1 MPTKEE
7 LIQEM
12 IDGVVNFAEDQVRQA
27 AQQYIN
33 DGHDPVAGILGG
45 LSAGMMKVGELF
57 AAQEYFVPEVLLCAD
72 AMDEGLK
79 VLKPHIRKVE
89 GAAGKGTVVLGAVE
103 GDVHDIGK
111 NMVKLM
117 LEVNG
122 YTVHDL
128 GTDVP
133 VSQFVDEMKRVKADI
148 VGLSAMMTTTM
159 MVMKKIVPALKA
171 VDPEIRVLLGGAT
184 VTRDIVCLF
193 GADGYAD
200 DAVGAVHEADRVMQG
215 KRLENMAGCG
225 SKG

>member
-7 LIQEM
+7 LLHEM
-12 IDGVVNFAEDQVRQA
+12 IDGVVNFADEKVCQA
-27 AQQYIN
+27 AQQYID
-33 DGHDPVAGILGG
+33 DGHDPVEGILGG

-57 AAQEYFVPEVLLCAD
+57 AAQEYFVPEVLICAD

-79 VLKPHIRKVE
+79 VLKPHIRKAE
-89 GAAGKGTVVLGAVE
+89 GTEGKGTVVLGAVE

-122 YTVHDL
+122 YDVHDL

-133 VSQFVDEMKRVKADI
+133 VAKFVDEMQRVGADI

-171 VDPEIRVLLGGAT
+171 VNPDIRVLLGGAT
-184 VTRDIVCLF
+184 VTRDIVGLF

-215 KRLENMAGCG
+215 KRPGDCQSCG
-225 SKG
+225 MKA